1 MSRAPRQAVWRLWQ
15 IYKGHFMA
23 DPMLKILKTT
33 RLIAASALGL
43 LLSGCLGPGNDID
56 EIVQRQC
63 PSIGIVAT
71 ADKLVVEDASFE
83 ITEARLKCFI
93 NRDNEDELLVAV
105 RLSGRAGAGKQ
116 VPLFLASLG
125 ENDAILARTQYKVM
139 LAQGDFTITLPNFS
153 YGKKGSKRRP
163 RMVAGFVLTQAQLA
177 ANRTAYR
184 KTLGLSD

>member
-1 MSRAPRQAVWRLWQ
+1 
-15 IYKGHFMA
+15 MA

-43 LLSGCLGPGNDID
+43 LLSGCLGLGNDVD

-63 PSIGIVAT
+63 PSVAIVAT
-71 ADKLVVEDASFE
+71 ADKLVVEEASFE

-93 NRDNEDELLVAV
+93 NRDNEDELLAAV
-105 RLSGRAGAGKQ
+105 TLSGRADARKQ

-125 ENDAILARTQYKVM
+125 ENDAILGRTQYKVT
-139 LAQGDFTITLPNFS
+139 LAQGDFTLTLPNYS
-153 YGKKGSKRRP
+153 YGKKGNERKP
-163 RMVAGFVLTQAQLA
+163 RLVSGFVLTQAQLA
-177 ANRTAYR
+177 ANRAAYR